1 MGSADKKAGSDR
13 KIFDGLVGI
22 FKLKAKVA
30 ISRAETEEKIGRVG
44 FYMWRKK
51 CF

>member
-13 KIFDGLVGI
+13 KLFDGLIGI
-22 FKLKAKVA
+22 LKLKAKVA
-30 ISRAETEEKIGRVG
+30 ISRAETEAKIGRAG
-44 FYMWRKK
+44 FYMWGKK